1 MQDSDLQELQKDT
14 FVIIIAL
21 VIILGFILFYTTLVR
36 TFVFGHH
43 NTFWWLPSVLIF
55 ATCFY
60 SYKLYRNDRFRR
72 GTYFFIGGLTLF
84 IVSFMITP
92 STQFPQLEIYL
103 LALVVVTASILIN
116 PQAAVQTAGFA
127 IVFTLGMALILNGVS
142 WDSIVLLVAPLSITL
157 AVAAATWIG
166 FDYLI
171 GAIQVLLDT
180 HGRAHQRSRKLFESQ
195 YELEIAYK
203 MLEQA
208 NEALAEAQFTAVQA
222 NEFKTRF
229 VTNLSHELRTPL
241 SAIINLSFILSKG
254 RYGEVTSEQSDY
266 LTRIH
271 DAGNMLLQIVNDLLD
286 LAKIEAGQMR
296 LFREPVDLAALAA
309 NVITTVSG
317 LITDKPVELR
327 QEIEPNL
334 PKIYGDGTRIRQIM
348 LNLLGNAIKYTDE
361 GSVTLRIA
369 QANEDFVKISV
380 IDTGTGIKSE
390 EFERIFEEFKQAQ
403 EAFASRKIGTGLG
416 LPISK
421 QFVEMHGGQL
431 WGESEYGK
439 GSAFHFTLP
448 INSEIISDNSTEH
461 EEILQDKVVSL

>member
-21 VIILGFILFYTTLVR
+21 VIILGFILFQLSLIKIL
-36 TFVFGHH
+36 VFGY
-43 NTFWWLPSVLIF
+43 NNALWWVPSVLVL

-60 SYKLYRNDRFRR
+60 SYKLYRNDRFRP
-72 GTYFFIGGLTLF
+72 GSYVFVGGLTLF
-84 IVSFMITP
+84 LVSFMVAP

-103 LALVVVTASILIN
+103 LALVVVTAGILIG

-127 IVFTLGMALILNGVS
+127 VIATLGMAVILNGAA
-142 WDSIVLLVAPLSITL
+142 WDSVALLVAPLVITL
-157 AVAAATWIG
+157 VMAVAVWTG
-166 FDYLI
+166 FDPLI
-171 GAIQVLLDT
+171 QVVQVLLED

-208 NEALAEAQFTAVQA
+208 NDALATAQATAVQA

-254 RYGEVTSEQSDY
+254 RYGDVTAEQSDY
-266 LTRIH
+266 LSRIH
-271 DAGNMLLQIVNDLLD
+271 DAGNLLLQIVNDLLD
-286 LAKIEAGQMR
+286 LAKIEAGQMQ
-296 LFREPVDLAALAA
+296 LFREPVDLAAIAA

-317 LITDKPVELR
+317 LITDKPVNLI
-327 QEIEPNL
+327 QEVAPNL

-361 GSVTLRIA
+361 GRVTLRIA
-369 QANEDFVKISV
+369 QASADFIKISV
-380 IDTGTGIKSE
+380 IDTGTGIKAE
-390 EFERIFEEFKQAQ
+390 EFDGIFEEFKQTQ

-416 LPISK
+416 LPISRK
-421 QFVEMHGGQL
+421 FVEMHGGQL
-431 WGESEYGK
+431 WGESEYGQ

-448 INSEIISDNSTEH
+448 VNLEPVPDNSNH
-461 EEILQDKVVSL
+461 QEEFLEDKVVSL

>member
-1 MQDSDLQELQKDT
+1 MEDSDLQELQKDT

-21 VIILGFILFYTTLVR
+21 VIVLGFILFYFSVIE
-36 TFVFGHH
+36 TFVFGH
-43 NTFWWLPSVLIF
+43 NNPLWWIPSVLIF

-60 SYKLYRNDRFRR
+60 SYKLYRNDRFRA
-72 GTYFFIGGLTLF
+72 GTYVFAGGLTLF
-84 IVSFMITP
+84 VVSFMIAP
-92 STQFPQLEIYL
+92 NTQFPQLEIYM
-103 LALVVVTASILIN
+103 LALVVTTAGILIG

-127 IVFTLGMALILNGVS
+127 IVATMGMAVILNGIS
-142 WDSIVLLVAPLSITL
+142 WDSIALLITPLVMTL
-157 AVAAATWIG
+157 VVAAAIWIG
-166 FDYLI
+166 FDPLI
-171 GAIQVLLDT
+171 SVIKVLLES

-208 NEALAEAQFTAVQA
+208 NNALTAAQATAVQA

-254 RYGEVTSEQSDY
+254 RYGDVTPEQGDY

-271 DAGNMLLQIVNDLLD
+271 DAGNLLLQIVNDLLD
-286 LAKIEAGQMR
+286 LAKIEAGQMQV
-296 LFREPVDLAALAA
+296 FREPVDLAAIAA

-317 LITDKPVELR
+317 LITDKPIELR

-334 PKIYGDGTRIRQIM
+334 PAIYGDGTRIRQIM

-361 GSVTLRIA
+361 GTITLRITQDSA
-369 QANEDFVKISV
+369 DFIKVSV
-380 IDTGTGIKSE
+380 IDTGTGIRPE
-390 EFERIFEEFKQAQ
+390 DFEGIFEEFKQTQ
-403 EAFASRKIGTGLG
+403 ESFASRKIGTGLG

-421 QFVEMHGGQL
+421 KFVELHGGQL
-431 WGESEYGK
+431 WGESEHGK
-439 GSAFHFTLP
+439 GSKFHFTLP
-448 INSEIISDNSTEH
+448 ISSETNSGNSNH
-461 EEILQDKVVSL
+461 QEEFSQDKVVSL

>member
-1 MQDSDLQELQKDT
+1 MEDSDLQELQKDI

-21 VIILGFILFYTTLVR
+21 VIILGFILFYLSLIK
-36 TFVFGHH
+36 TFVFGYN
-43 NTFWWLPSVLIF
+43 NTLWWIPSILIL
-55 ATCFY
+55 ATCIH
-60 SYKLYRNDRFRR
+60 SYKLYRVDRFRP
-72 GTYFFIGGLTLF
+72 GTYVFVGGLTLF
-84 IVSFMITP
+84 LVSFMVAP
-92 STQFPQLEIYL
+92 STQFPELEIYL
-103 LALVVVTASILIN
+103 LALVVAAAGILIG
-116 PQAAVQTAGFA
+116 PKAAAQTAGFA
-127 IVFTLGMALILNGVS
+127 IVTTLGMAVILNGAS
-142 WDSIVLLVAPLSITL
+142 WESLEPLIAPLIITL
-157 AVAAATWIG
+157 VVAVAIWIS
-166 FDYLI
+166 FDPLI
-171 GAIQVLLDT
+171 GAISVLLEG

-208 NEALAEAQFTAVQA
+208 NNALARAQATAVQA

-241 SAIINLSFILSKG
+241 SAIINLSYILSKG
-254 RYGEVTSEQSDY
+254 RYGEVTPEQNDY

-271 DAGNMLLQIVNDLLD
+271 DAGNLLLQIVNDLLD
-286 LAKIEAGQMR
+286 LAKIEAGQMK
-296 LFREPVDLAALAA
+296 LFREQVDLAVIAA

-317 LITDKPVELR
+317 LITDKPVDLR

-361 GSVTLRIA
+361 GSITLRIIRDSA
-369 QANEDFVKISV
+369 DFIRISV

-390 EFERIFEEFKQAQ
+390 EIEGIFEEFKQTQ
-403 EAFASRKIGTGLG
+403 EAFASRKVGTGLG
-416 LPISK
+416 LPISRK
-421 QFVEMHGGQL
+421 FVELHGGRL

-448 INSEIISDNSTEH
+448 INTEAISHNSNHHQEL
-461 EEILQDKVVSL
+461 LQDKVVNL